1 MRTLHVN
8 PVLKAHNVD
17 ISMDC
22 KGRWMD
28 NVYVERLWRSLKYE
42 EVYVSAYESVSEA
55 RKSDRRLLPVLQRR
69 AETQLAWK
77 TDPGNR
83 IL

>member
-17 ISMDC
+17 ISMDG

-28 NVYVERLWRSLKYE
+28 KAIAAYYTSL
-42 EVYVSAYESVSEA
+42 
-55 RKSDRRLLPVLQRR
+55 
-69 AETQLAWK
+69 TC
-77 TDPGNR
+77 
-83 IL
+83 